1 MSKILDNINE
11 IIELIPPDIV
21 SQYSDRI
28 KYIRT
33 EFDTLEKNLKNINQ
47 VIKEYLKIKFT
58 DKSEQNKR
66 RDNWNNLEFKDRFES
81 IWKDI
86 KEIMDKCS
94 MLTYPRSDQLE
105 EFDKYIQD
113 YINDVINYFREIQ
126 AHKELSNFKNNMI
139 VRCEFMLKEP
149 DITSEYL
156 KYCYVC

>member
-58 DKSEQNKR
+58 
-66 RDNWNNLEFKDRFES
+66 
-81 IWKDI
+81 
-86 KEIMDKCS
+86 
-94 MLTYPRSDQLE
+94 
-105 EFDKYIQD
+105 
-113 YINDVINYFREIQ
+113 
-126 AHKELSNFKNNMI
+126 AHL
-139 VRCEFMLKEP
+139 
-149 DITSEYL
+149 
-156 KYCYVC
+156 